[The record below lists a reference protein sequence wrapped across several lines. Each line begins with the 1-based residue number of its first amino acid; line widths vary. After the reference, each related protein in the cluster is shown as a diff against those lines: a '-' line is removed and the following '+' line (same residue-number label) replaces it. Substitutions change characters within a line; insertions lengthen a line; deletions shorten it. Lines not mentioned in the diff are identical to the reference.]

1 MIDDGLFELPVYTCT
16 QEQLVEHV
24 TAYVDRQMA
33 DVPDFGTGF
42 WQQQRQEEIQRHLRP
57 VRYNELVGCVEVYS
71 LGTQLRAGLWFT
83 DKKRIV
89 FGSPNR
95 GRITSW
101 GKILEMHYDHS
112 DLSSVEIFN
121 DFRDSLVAVV
131 KRSRLLK
138 RRFVDFNAFD
148 RCGPF
153 VNWRAVLNLGDHE

>member
-89 FGSPNR
+89 FARFSR
-95 GRITSW
+95 CTTTTRTS
-101 GKILEMHYDHS
+101 
-112 DLSSVEIFN
+112 
-121 DFRDSLVAVV
+121 R
-131 KRSRLLK
+131 RSRYSTTFEIHSSQWSSG
-138 RRFVDFNAFD
+138 RGFSS
-148 RCGPF
+148 
-153 VNWRAVLNLGDHE
+153 GDS